1 MIEIYTG
8 QIRISADL
16 LEVLHPDE
24 AEKLMEIG
32 RRLKARLM
40 EQEERKSQ

>member
-1 MIEIYTG
+1 MIEIYPG

-16 LEVLHPDE
+16 LEVLRPDE

-32 RRLKARLM
+32 RRLKERLM
-40 EQEERKSQ
+40 EQAERKRH